1 MPPEP
6 SVATAPRARRP
17 LGPWAPGAEVRSQYA
32 NVLQPGIWQD
42 AAWGAFWDP
51 TAQPLAWEVSAERFR
66 AMRSH
71 TASPLD
77 EPVYHSEEQE
87 ARAVL
92 IDQAAQSHEA
102 CRLVVF
108 FSDVDKLIRVGAPRR
123 LPVFISSSDHAD
135 VLWPSAELVCATL
148 YRNGVPNGLPSGR
161 HLLWKCELFAP
172 LGLRTVSAPASS
184 QYGNSCEETWKPLV
198 TVAVAK
204 KRAQQCSL
212 LGWRSVS
219 HATFSSLIVGT
230 AASFETAPR

>member
-1 MPPEP
+1 M
-6 SVATAPRARRP
+6 
-17 LGPWAPGAEVRSQYA
+17 
-32 NVLQPGIWQD
+32 
-42 AAWGAFWDP
+42 
-51 TAQPLAWEVSAERFR
+51 
-66 AMRSH
+66 
-71 TASPLD
+71 
-77 EPVYHSEEQE
+77 
-87 ARAVL
+87 RAVL

-108 FSDVDKLIRVGAPRR
+108 LSDVDKQIRVGAPRR

-135 VLWPSAELVCATL
+135 VLWPSAGLVCATL
-148 YRNGVPNGLPSGR
+148 YRNGVPSGLPSGR

>member
-1 MPPEP
+1 MYTHIHTYIHTYIHIYIYIIIDNIYIYIYTHTHMCVIASIGTRSAHCSHRSGGAKPRGVQARRVSFRRGQAHPRWGSA
-6 SVATAPRARRP
+6 SVASVHQ
-17 LGPWAPGAEVRSQYA
+17 LLRS
-32 NVLQPGIWQD
+32 
-42 AAWGAFWDP
+42 
-51 TAQPLAWEVSAERFR
+51 
-66 AMRSH
+66 
-71 TASPLD
+71 
-77 EPVYHSEEQE
+77 
-87 ARAVL
+87 
-92 IDQAAQSHEA
+92 
-102 CRLVVF
+102 C
-108 FSDVDKLIRVGAPRR
+108 
-123 LPVFISSSDHAD
+123 D

-212 LGWRSVS
+212 LGCRSVC

-230 AASFETAPR
+230 AASFETAPRWKHCGNNFQMAQ